1 MVAWFIFL
9 QHKYYAFVAWKKGSV
24 VFMSIQLVIVVVYIA
39 LLFGIS
45 LWVKHKADSG
55 STAFLLAGR
64 KLNTILVAVNVTGLA
79 VGAASTVGVAQRAF
93 SVGLAA
99 GWYNGAWSIGAL
111 VMGLLAAGK
120 LRSMKVSTIPEF
132 FEFYYDTKGRAIA
145 AIGLVIIMCVITALQ
160 YMAGGAILSSLLP
173 GIFSFHGGM
182 IMSAVVFI
190 GITLIGGLWSS
201 GLANIVSV
209 TLIYIGIIY
218 SAIQSVSNVGGWDAV
233 LSKLP
238 NPEVMG
244 SPVAGLAFATIL
256 GWIIVMITQTITAQ
270 GPVQIA
276 CGAKNAKAARNGY
289 VLAGLM
295 IFPVGFICAVLGVVC
310 KAMYPEMPVAQAALA
325 MPKVVMTLDPLAGG
339 VTLAALWAA
348 DVSTACTILL
358 GAATLFSNDIYK
370 RFINP
375 AVAEN
380 KFVII
385 NRLSVFAV
393 GLITLWF
400 AFNAAGIVKTMIAGL
415 SMTCGLTCVFF
426 FTMFAPSLCRRSS
439 AFWTTLVSLLGIAL
453 WFVPGSPLAGIK
465 PLFANEVIYFEW
477 PICIITFL
485 LVAMLDKNKIKEVVE
500 VPEEDE

>member
-99 GWYNGAWSIGAL
+99 GWYNGAWSIGAI

-173 GIFSFHGGM
+173 EIFSFHGGM

-256 GWIIVMITQTITAQ
+256 GWIIVMSTQTH
-270 GPVQIA
+270 
-276 CGAKNAKAARNGY
+276 
-289 VLAGLM
+289 
-295 IFPVGFICAVLGVVC
+295 
-310 KAMYPEMPVAQAALA
+310 
-325 MPKVVMTLDPLAGG
+325 
-339 VTLAALWAA
+339 
-348 DVSTACTILL
+348 
-358 GAATLFSNDIYK
+358 
-370 RFINP
+370 
-375 AVAEN
+375 
-380 KFVII
+380 
-385 NRLSVFAV
+385 
-393 GLITLWF
+393 
-400 AFNAAGIVKTMIAGL
+400 
-415 SMTCGLTCVFF
+415 
-426 FTMFAPSLCRRSS
+426 
-439 AFWTTLVSLLGIAL
+439 
-453 WFVPGSPLAGIK
+453 
-465 PLFANEVIYFEW
+465 
-477 PICIITFL
+477 
-485 LVAMLDKNKIKEVVE
+485 
-500 VPEEDE
+500 

>member
-99 GWYNGAWSIGAL
+99 GWYNGAWSIGAI

-173 GIFSFHGGM
+173 EIFSFHGGM

-310 KAMYPEMPVAQAALA
+310 KAMYPEMPLAQAALA
-325 MPKVVMTLDPLAGG
+325 MPKVV
-339 VTLAALWAA
+339 
-348 DVSTACTILL
+348 
-358 GAATLFSNDIYK
+358 IYK
-370 RFINP
+370 RFINHT
-375 AVAEN
+375 VAEN

-426 FTMFAPSLCRRSS
+426 FTMFAPGLCRRSS

>member
-99 GWYNGAWSIGAL
+99 GWYNGAWSIGAI

-173 GIFSFHGGM
+173 DIFSFHGGM

-348 DVSTACTILL
+348 DVSTACNLL
-358 GAATLFSNDIYK
+358 LSAGTLFSSDIYK

-375 AVAEN
+375 QCDQARQLLMTRACIIISGILTLGLAMSVSSILGTIMIGLSLTAAFSVIVIVALFFPQYASKAAGFWTLLAGLVLLVLWQLTPAVRIFPNVIYMEWLVCIAAYAIAAIVCPAKKAVA
-380 KFVII
+380 
-385 NRLSVFAV
+385 
-393 GLITLWF
+393 
-400 AFNAAGIVKTMIAGL
+400 
-415 SMTCGLTCVFF
+415 
-426 FTMFAPSLCRRSS
+426 
-439 AFWTTLVSLLGIAL
+439 
-453 WFVPGSPLAGIK
+453 
-465 PLFANEVIYFEW
+465 
-477 PICIITFL
+477 
-485 LVAMLDKNKIKEVVE
+485 VE
-500 VPEEDE
+500 GN